1 MSLGELPRMI
11 GPYKV
16 LDLVG
21 HGGMSTVYKALQTD
35 LDRVVAIKVLLP
47 ALASDPSFR
56 QRFAREARLVASLR
70 HPNIVAIYGVGEDD
84 GPPYIVMEY
93 LDGPTLNALIRQ
105 RRETGDVFGAAETL
119 AFVRP
124 LCNALDYAHE
134 HQIVH
139 RDLKPENIICTAH
152 GPVITDF
159 GVAKSLQESVADMSI
174 VIGTPAYMAPEQING
189 EGADRRTDVYALGV
203 LLYELL
209 TGHVP
214 FTGPTPTSVTQAHL
228 QQTPPSF
235 ATLNPYVKVA
245 PGLEQ
250 VAQRALAK
258 RPEDRWDSAGAL
270 YAALLSAT
278 NPTMQIP
285 VSPRP
290 VQRAVPAKPLPA
302 SNSQW
307 GRLALLVPL
316 LALLIGGLVAARA
329 WGQSGEDGSDPRI
342 ATVETATNI
351 AGVAETVTTAPTS
364 ISSDGVATPQPT
376 APEPTLVRAAATST
390 PAASPTADATNTPDA
405 DIEVSGRVT
414 APAGAYLRAGPG
426 AGFPIVGG
434 LPDNALVAIVQRTD
448 GWFEVDADSGER
460 GWIAETLIETD
471 GTIASVPTLFPVP
484 IAPPAPTSTAQSVAP
499 PTTVVEEPPPV
510 VEEPPPAVAGGEISL
525 GDTDF
530 TGGFRNSGA
539 SVYGGRTATWVY
551 GRGSGYDRMGAS
563 FRVSG
568 VRSGTAVLLIEGMDS
583 EDGAKTPVQIAVNDV
598 VLFEGASPFPND
610 DLPLAT
616 GVWGT
621 LRLTF
626 DSGLLREGTNV
637 VSITNL
643 ASGPRGLPPFVA
655 VDYALLQL
663 P

>member
-1 MSLGELPRMI
+1 MI

-70 HPNIVAIYGVGEDD
+70 HPNIVAIYGVGEND

-105 RRETGDVFGAAETL
+105 RRETGDVFSVAETL

-124 LCNALDYAHE
+124 LCNALDYAHDQ
-134 HQIVH
+134 QIVH

-159 GVAKSLQESVADMSI
+159 GVAKSLQEAVTDMSI

-245 PGLEQ
+245 AGLEQ

-270 YAALLSAT
+270 YAALLGAT
-278 NPTMQIP
+278 SPTVQIP
-285 VSPRP
+285 VPPRP
-290 VQRAVPAKPLPA
+290 VQRVVPVKPPSA
-302 SNSQW
+302 SNPQW
-307 GRLALLVPL
+307 GRLALLIPL
-316 LALLIGGLVAARA
+316 LALLIGGLVAARV

-342 ATVETATNI
+342 AIRRN
-351 AGVAETVTTAPTS
+351 G
-364 ISSDGVATPQPT
+364 
-376 APEPTLVRAAATST
+376 
-390 PAASPTADATNTPDA
+390 N
-405 DIEVSGRVT
+405 
-414 APAGAYLRAGPG
+414 
-426 AGFPIVGG
+426 
-434 LPDNALVAIVQRTD
+434 
-448 GWFEVDADSGER
+448 ER
-460 GWIAETLIETD
+460 
-471 GTIASVPTLFPVP
+471 
-484 IAPPAPTSTAQSVAP
+484 
-499 PTTVVEEPPPV
+499 
-510 VEEPPPAVAGGEISL
+510 
-525 GDTDF
+525 
-530 TGGFRNSGA
+530 R
-539 SVYGGRTATWVY
+539 
-551 GRGSGYDRMGAS
+551 
-563 FRVSG
+563 
-568 VRSGTAVLLIEGMDS
+568 RSGGNGDNRDNRAHQHP
-583 EDGAKTPVQIAVNDV
+583 K
-598 VLFEGASPFPND
+598 
-610 DLPLAT
+610 
-616 GVWGT
+616 
-621 LRLTF
+621 
-626 DSGLLREGTNV
+626 
-637 VSITNL
+637 
-643 ASGPRGLPPFVA
+643 
-655 VDYALLQL
+655 
-663 P
+663 